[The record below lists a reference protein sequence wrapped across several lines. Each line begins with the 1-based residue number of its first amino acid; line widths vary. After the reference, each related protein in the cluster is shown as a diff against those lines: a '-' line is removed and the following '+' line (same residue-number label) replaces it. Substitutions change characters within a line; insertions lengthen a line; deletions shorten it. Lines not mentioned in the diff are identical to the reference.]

1 MNERDELEAA
11 RNMET
16 DCTLGAGA
24 GFGKYTREVSELRR
38 GPRAAR
44 VQVSHVQLSRILL
57 DSDPNELGP
66 VRCEREMPLIL
77 AEAV

>member
-1 MNERDELEAA
+1 MNKRQELEAA
-11 RNMET
+11 RNMEA

-38 GPRAAR
+38 GARGSR
-44 VQVSHVQLSRILL
+44 VQVLRILL
-57 DSDPNELGP
+57 DSDPQSELGP
-66 VRCEREMPLIL
+66 VRREREMAVTL

>member
-1 MNERDELEAA
+1 MNKRQELEAA
-11 RNMET
+11 RNMEA

-38 GPRAAR
+38 GMRVSR
-44 VQVSHVQLSRILL
+44 VQVSRILL
-57 DSDPNELGP
+57 DSDPSELCP
-66 VRCEREMPLIL
+66 VRREREVPLVL